1 MDNLWS
7 KTKEEEEEEIEIKQ
21 KNATEFGEES
31 GKKHDAKKEKAE
43 VYIWSLADKKQSRGE
58 LLCCL
63 PGGRPA
69 FDFFAGVTSFG
80 VLGSENEAVL
90 VVAGVWWGQEIHF
103 VIQVKIKHTQT
114 MYGKI
119 YHK

>member
-1 MDNLWS
+1 M
-7 KTKEEEEEEIEIKQ
+7 
-21 KNATEFGEES
+21 
-31 GKKHDAKKEKAE
+31 
-43 VYIWSLADKKQSRGE
+43 YIWSLADKKQSRGE

-90 VVAGVWWGQEIHF
+90 VVAGVW
-103 VIQVKIKHTQT
+103 
-114 MYGKI
+114 
-119 YHK
+119 